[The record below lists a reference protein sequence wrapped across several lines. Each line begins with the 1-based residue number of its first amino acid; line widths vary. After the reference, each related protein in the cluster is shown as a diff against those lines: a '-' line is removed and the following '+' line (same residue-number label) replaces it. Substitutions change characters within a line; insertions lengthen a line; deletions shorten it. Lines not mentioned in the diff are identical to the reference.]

1 MKKLITSF
9 LILFCQFV
17 SADPADELS
26 EILKKSISFQGNF
39 HQRVVDDDGFLIE
52 EAEGKVFFKKP
63 HYFKWLYAIPHKNE
77 IIGDGDLIYIY
88 DPDLA
93 QVIISK
99 FNPSEN
105 INPASIFFE
114 NDLNKFFNVTTIDLN
129 GETWFQ
135 CDAIKD
141 DLGYES
147 VQLKFNEVG
156 IISGMKIVDSLKNTV
171 SLKFSQIKNNTNI
184 DDASFM
190 FNVPEN
196 VEVIKN

>member
-129 GETWFQ
+129 GETLFQ

-171 SLKFSQIKNNTNI
+171 SLSFSQIKNNTNI